1 MKVLNKWIDWA
12 GSWTDTWAYQSICMQ
27 WNSTQV
33 LDLTSYTCVNSC
45 NTTTSVL
52 LSDAQFNIASFC
64 RGFDYYVD
72 PTSSAVVELGTMQ
85 FPYKSLALVF
95 VEMLNYH
102 ANTARTINI
111 YLKENTESYVDL
123 GFNYIINMK
132 TVNIKP
138 YSSTSSSPSKA
149 TIIAGEQNSPS
160 SANITA
166 YFNNGTT
173 FNLLKNTQLRKSQKI
188 LSSFSSTEINYLTQT
203 SQVFTVYRTNFTID
217 NIILKTVFD
226 NINSGYIFLFAVYL
240 QNRNFNLTNID
251 FRVSG
256 IIFQTF
262 DPLNFKMENI
272 DVDYSRNIYGFNIY
286 PTCNYP
292 AAYIGGIVNLTN
304 INLYYSNGDRL
315 VSATF
320 GHAIRYSGPANFY
333 VNSVYSKIYRKYSE
347 QGNSIYY
354 QMQSS
359 CLPMIDTTH
368 YISYKNVTMTLP
380 FTNDLNDKIG
390 LTSWQVYIDTYR
402 HHSITYSK

>member
-1 MKVLNKWIDWA
+1 
-12 GSWTDTWAYQSICMQ
+12 MQ
-27 WNSTQV
+27 WNSSQV
-33 LDLTSYTCVNSC
+33 LDLTSYTCVNSW

-52 LSDAQFNIASFC
+52 LSDAQFGIASFC
-64 RGFDYYVD
+64 RSFDYYVD
-72 PTSSAVVELGTMQ
+72 PTSTAVVELGTMQ

-173 FNLLKNTQLRKSQKI
+173 FNLLKNTQLRKSQQI

-203 SQVFTVYRTNFTID
+203 SQVFTVHRTNFTVY
-217 NIILKTVFD
+217 NIVMNSVFD
-226 NINSGYIFLFAVYL
+226 NINSGYTFLFAVYL

-262 DPLNFKMENI
+262 DPLNLTMINI
-272 DVDYSRNIYGFNIY
+272 DIDYQN
-286 PTCNYP
+286 
-292 AAYIGGIVNLTN
+292 
-304 INLYYSNGDRL
+304 
-315 VSATF
+315 
-320 GHAIRYSGPANFY
+320 
-333 VNSVYSKIYRKYSE
+333 
-347 QGNSIYY
+347 
-354 QMQSS
+354 
-359 CLPMIDTTH
+359 
-368 YISYKNVTMTLP
+368 
-380 FTNDLNDKIG
+380 
-390 LTSWQVYIDTYR
+390 
-402 HHSITYSK
+402 